1 VGRVVGAVTAL
12 GGAAA
17 VASVVL
23 VALDGSL
30 PHPLALVIVALV
42 VGLGDLPIVHV
53 RYGDDVHSF
62 TWSEAALVAG
72 LVLLPTWWLPAIG
85 AIPVGVQHLLLRRP
99 SVKALFNASS
109 YAVGAFLATGTYA
122 LATEQLRDFPE
133 GAALALAVTVFYA
146 SQTLSVSLVIARA
159 QAMPVHRA
167 LRSGLL
173 LATLFAIANASVA
186 ILVATAA
193 TREPLVLLT
202 LPPVVVQLLFAYRNT
217 REVID
222 ERDLWVSVQELSL
235 DLQRAATE
243 EVAPLALR
251 AAQRLVGADVTE
263 LLVVDGDRAERHR
276 TRHGELDVVHG
287 EPADLADDVWGR
299 VECDRSS
306 FWLHAPTASPR
317 QRAWLRS
324 HGVQSALV
332 VPVEWG
338 GTVIGLIRAGFSG
351 RQGSPRAESVLSTLA
366 TQVASAVASHR
377 QTAEL
382 VHQAGHDQLTG
393 LPNRT
398 LLVEQLGRRLS
409 AVDGRT
415 GVAVLFF
422 DLDGFK
428 IINDSLGHHVGDDVL
443 LEAARRLRHA
453 VRADDMVARFGGDE
467 FVVVCAGVRG
477 LADAG
482 EIARGLLDALAVP
495 TSPGVRATHISA
507 SAGLAFTDQPGTTA
521 ESMLRDA
528 DAAMYEAK
536 RTVPGSFCAFNA
548 DLRTQVLER
557 LHLEADLR
565 VALEAGSIEV
575 QFQPVVDANGF
586 VHELEALARWHHPE
600 RGPISPAAFVS
611 VAEQSG
617 QIRRLGELVLQQA
630 CAEMRAL
637 LDLGLVGLH
646 QRVAVN
652 LSAQQLDSTL
662 PTVVG
667 DALARNGLPPTSLT
681 LEVTESA
688 LVDDPDAVASLERLR
703 GIGVSISLDDFGT
716 GYSSLSALR
725 DLPVDTVKIDRS
737 FVARLTEDRQIEALV
752 KGIVELAH
760 ALELRVVAEG
770 VEETAQAATLNRFGC
785 DYQQGWL
792 HGRPM
797 NAQLVEATLSG
808 TRHLRALPD
817 ADALG
822 A

>member
-1 VGRVVGAVTAL
+1 MGRVVGAVSAL

-17 VASVVL
+17 VASGVL
-23 VALDGSL
+23 ATLEGVL
-30 PHPLALVIVALV
+30 PHPLALVVVALV

-85 AIPVGVQHLLLRRP
+85 AIPVGLQHVLLRRP
-99 SVKALFNASS
+99 AVKALFNASS
-109 YAVGAFLATGTYA
+109 YAFGSFLATA
-122 LATEQLRDFPE
+122 VLVLVTERLPGVPE
-133 GAALALAVTVFYA
+133 GGALALAVAAFYV
-146 SQTLSVSLVIARA
+146 SQTVSVSLVIARA

-217 REVID
+217 REVLH
-222 ERDLWVSVQELSL
+222 ERDLWVSIQELSL
-235 DLQRAATE
+235 DLQRAATD

-251 AAQRLVGADVTE
+251 AAQRLVEADVAE
-263 LLVVDGDRAERHR
+263 LLVVDRDRAERYR
-276 TRHGELDVVHG
+276 TRQGDIDVARG
-287 EPADLADDVWGR
+287 EPAALADDVWGR

-306 FWLHAPTASPR
+306 FWLLPQSASLR
-317 QRAWLRS
+317 QRAWLRD
-324 HGVQSALV
+324 HGAESALV
-332 VPVEWG
+332 VPLEWG

-398 LLVEQLGRRLS
+398 LLVEELGRRLD

-428 IINDSLGHHVGDDVL
+428 VVNDSLGHHVGDDVL

-453 VRADDMVARFGGDE
+453 VRADDVVARFGGDE
-467 FVVVCAGVRG
+467 FVVVCAGVRSV
-477 LADAG
+477 ADAG
-482 EIARGLLDALAVP
+482 EIARELLDALAVP

-507 SAGLAFTDQPGTTA
+507 SAGLAYTEEPGATA

-536 RTVPGSFCAFNA
+536 RTVPGSFCTFNA

-557 LHLEADLR
+557 LHLESDLR

-575 QFQPVVDANGF
+575 QFQPVVDARGT
-586 VHELEALARWHHPE
+586 VRELEALARWHHPE
-600 RGPISPAAFVS
+600 RGPVSPAAFIA
-611 VAEQSG
+611 VAEKSG
-617 QIRRLGELVLQQA
+617 QIRRLGEVVLHQA
-630 CAEMRAL
+630 CAQMRTL
-637 LDLGLVGLH
+637 LDLGLVGPR

-652 LSAQQLDSTL
+652 LSAHQLDGTL

-667 DALARNGLPPTSLT
+667 DALARNGLPPTALT

-703 GIGVSISLDDFGT
+703 GIGVTISLDDFGT

-725 DLPVDTVKIDRS
+725 DLPVDTVKVDRS
-737 FVARLTEDRQIEALV
+737 FVARLSEDRQIEALV

-770 VEETAQAATLNRFGC
+770 VEEPAQAAMLDRFGC
-785 DYQQGWL
+785 DLQQGWL

-797 NAQLVEATLSG
+797 GAQLVEATLSG
-808 TRHLRALPD
+808 GRHLRALPD
-817 ADALG
+817 SEARG